1 VKTTQ
6 QIIAPGDGAMGMEND
21 MNKLLQDQGFKYHL
35 LAYLVVNAILFA
47 VNMMNPAH
55 LWFFW
60 PLLGW
65 GIGLAAHGYAVSKGP
80 RPLRRPPPQQFRR

>member
-1 VKTTQ
+1 M
-6 QIIAPGDGAMGMEND
+6 AFASSSDGMDTD
-21 MNKLLQDQGFKYHL
+21 MINKLWQDQGFRYHF
-35 LAYLVVNAILFA
+35 LAYLVVNGILLV
-47 VNMMNPAH
+47 VNLMHPEH

-80 RPLRRPPPQQFRR
+80 RPLRRPPPEQFRRR